1 LFSIYSN
8 SLGLALAKIVL
19 LGLIYTGLT
28 GFRDF
33 TLIIATE
40 DVKTLAVAE
49 EQELWDIASILTIVI
64 IILDGVFY
72 FWILNSLNATTDYLR
87 NMGQTTKLRRHLRL
101 RCLML
106 TSMTIAAAWLI
117 FTIVEKVLGGIL
129 RTDQKWFMDGVMQL
143 NYLLILIGVAILWR
157 PNSNAKDYAMQLQ
170 ISTMGEDD
178 ENDLELSCVV
188 PSAGDM
194 DYGNDPDHPN
204 GIRADSG
211 QYT

>member
-1 LFSIYSN
+1 LFSIDSN

-33 TLIIATE
+33 TLIVAKE
-40 DVKTLAVAE
+40 DVTTLSVTE
-49 EQELWDIASILTIVI
+49 EEELWDIASILTIVI

-87 NMGQTTKLRRHLRL
+87 NMGQTSKLRRHLRL

-106 TSMTIAAAWLI
+106 TSMTIAVAWLI
-117 FTIVEKVLGGIL
+117 FTIVEKILGGIL
-129 RTDQKWFMDGVMQL
+129 RTDQKWFMNGVMQL

-157 PNSNAKDYAMQLQ
+157 PNSNAKDYAMQMQ
-170 ISTMGEDD
+170 IPTMGEDD
-178 ENDLELSCVV
+178 ENDLELSYVV
-188 PSAGDM
+188 PSGDM

-204 GIRADSG
+204 GIRADAG

>member
-1 LFSIYSN
+1 
-8 SLGLALAKIVL
+8 LGLALAKIVL

-33 TLIIATE
+33 TLIVAE
-40 DVKTLAVAE
+40 NDVKTLSVTE
-49 EQELWDIASILTIVI
+49 EEELWDIASILTIVI

-87 NMGQTTKLRRHLRL
+87 NMGQTSKLRRHLRL

-106 TSMTIAAAWLI
+106 TSMTIAVAWLI
-117 FTIVEKVLGGIL
+117 FTIVEKILGGIL
-129 RTDQKWFMDGVMQL
+129 RTDQKWFMNGVMQL

-157 PNSNAKDYAMQLQ
+157 PNSNAKDYAMQMQ
-170 ISTMGEDD
+170 IPTMGEDD
-178 ENDLELSCVV
+178 ENDLELSYVV
-188 PSAGDM
+188 PSGDM

-204 GIRADSG
+204 GIRADAG